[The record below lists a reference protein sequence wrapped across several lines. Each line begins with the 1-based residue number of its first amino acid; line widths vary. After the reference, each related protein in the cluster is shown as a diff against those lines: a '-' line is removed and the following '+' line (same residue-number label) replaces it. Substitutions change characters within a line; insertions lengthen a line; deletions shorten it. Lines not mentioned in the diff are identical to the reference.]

1 MSEQKEHGIGW
12 NSVIAY
18 RDKSNLCFSSSCF
31 WTCHS
36 PWPRTFNPPPSKI
49 QNRCLNLRLWR
60 PVLDLVRGHSV
71 DIIAVGV
78 STIPGKS
85 LAYEMLYETRH
96 GGRGNL

>member
-1 MSEQKEHGIGW
+1 
-12 NSVIAY
+12 
-18 RDKSNLCFSSSCF
+18 
-31 WTCHS
+31 
-36 PWPRTFNPPPSKI
+36 
-49 QNRCLNLRLWR
+49 LWR